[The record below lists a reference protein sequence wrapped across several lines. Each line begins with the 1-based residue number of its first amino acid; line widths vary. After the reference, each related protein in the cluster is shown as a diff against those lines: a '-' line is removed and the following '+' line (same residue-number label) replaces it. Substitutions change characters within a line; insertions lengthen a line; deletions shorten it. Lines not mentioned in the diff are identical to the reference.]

1 MITLIQNADVYA
13 PRHLGMRDVLLEGG
27 KIALIAPCGEIP
39 SRFPTL
45 QTLIFRTGNGHHFFR
60 VACLHFSVF
69 HANIIPQNT
78 AKSQCFQWFPPISPA
93 QTVVNP
99 VTGR

>member
-39 SRFPTL
+39 TRFPML
-45 QTLIFRTGNGHHFFR
+45 QTVDAAGKPDSLICTFTSRAAAVRT
-60 VACLHFSVF
+60 A
-69 HANIIPQNT
+69 
-78 AKSQCFQWFPPISPA
+78 FPPARRNPA
-93 QTVVNP
+93 
-99 VTGR
+99 

>member
-13 PRHLGMRDVLLEGG
+13 PRHLGHGATYWLEGG

-45 QTLIFRTGNGHHFFR
+45 QTVDAAGKPLVPRIH
-60 VACLHFSVF
+60 
-69 HANIIPQNT
+69 
-78 AKSQCFQWFPPISPA
+78 
-93 QTVVNP
+93 
-99 VTGR
+99 

>member
-39 SRFPTL
+39 SRFPTR
-45 QTLIFRTGNGHHFFR
+45 QANRSSPDSLICTFTSRAAAVRT
-60 VACLHFSVF
+60 V
-69 HANIIPQNT
+69 
-78 AKSQCFQWFPPISPA
+78 FPPVRRNPA
-93 QTVVNP
+93 
-99 VTGR
+99 